1 MKLYRISCPGCGW
14 KSPLMV
20 AESVANQ
27 FKGLDCVHCKHYHP
41 NEKRHPQ
48 YIVNEVIV
56 TRPMKY
62 FPGKE

>member
-1 MKLYRISCPGCGW
+1 
-14 KSPLMV
+14 MV